1 MKSLVAI
8 AVVASLASAAS
19 VEAGPIASRA
29 ALQVLL
35 GGPGTLEDFENFNV
49 GAGSAALLDCPALNS
64 SAICDGAGPGLV
76 KPGLNIT
83 FGDGPGQ
90 WDGAGYVG
98 SPSKE
103 ILSNARNGPP
113 VSIDFASAVG
123 AFGLDL
129 RAFVGF
135 PATATMTVY
144 GADDV
149 TVIGV
154 ISGIGLVGTP
164 VFAGWEDASGIG
176 LFQVTQVGQSWSPIV
191 DNLEYGE
198 AAAVIPEPASLLLV
212 GTGLVAAG
220 RRRLRRYTRP

>member
-1 MKSLVAI
+1 MKALVAI
-8 AVVASLASAAS
+8 AVVTGLASAAS

-29 ALQVLL
+29 VLQVLL

-49 GAGSAALLDCPALNS
+49 GAGTAVAIDCHALDG
-64 SAICDGAGPGLV
+64 SAICNGQGPGLV
-76 KPGLNIT
+76 KSGLTFT

-90 WDGAGYVG
+90 WNGAGYFG

-164 VFAGWEDASGIG
+164 VFAGWEDSSGIG
-176 LFQVTQVGQSWSPIV
+176 LFQVTQVGQAWSPVV
-191 DNLEYGE
+191 DNLEYGG

-212 GTGLVAAG
+212 GTGLVAAA
-220 RRRLRRYTRP
+220 RRRLRRSTPL